1 MSPEV
6 LGAPTAQMK
15 DSLFDWQMEGDGPKT
30 VERFGGISNLVKALH
45 SNIETV
51 WFWAFRD

>member
-1 MSPEV
+1 
-6 LGAPTAQMK
+6 MK

-30 VERFGGISNLVKALH
+30 VERFGGVSNLVKALH

-51 WFWAFRD
+51 ELWAFRDK